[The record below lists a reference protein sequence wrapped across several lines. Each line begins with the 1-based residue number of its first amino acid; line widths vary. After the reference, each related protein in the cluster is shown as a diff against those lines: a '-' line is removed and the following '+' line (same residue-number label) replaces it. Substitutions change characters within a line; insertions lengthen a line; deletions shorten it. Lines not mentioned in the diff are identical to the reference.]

1 MAANYLHGV
10 ETIELNKGPVPI
22 SVVKS
27 AVIGLVGIAPK
38 GPVNTLTIVQNAQDA
53 AQFGAEVPGFSIPQ
67 ALSAILAQGAGLVV
81 VVNTFNYTGNTAQ
94 VTDEVLTATANGKA
108 KLAFAPVPDTN
119 GNLGVSMVKGTNTS
133 VASSAY
139 SVDAYGNVTVLD
151 FTVIPEGTVL
161 KATYKKLDGASIANS
176 QIIGSVDG
184 VTNAKTGFKLFAEC
198 YNQLGY
204 VPKLLIAPRYSHIA
218 AIATEMLSAADKYRA
233 IALLDAPTGT
243 TPQAAITGRGPSG
256 GVGKFDTSSKRAH
269 LLYPWLK
276 AFDAATE
283 SDELRPYSQF
293 MAGVIAATD
302 LNFGYWYSP
311 SNKEI
316 KGITGVERK
325 LTAAV
330 NDASTEVNLLNEKG
344 ITTIF
349 NSFGTGLRTWGNRS
363 AAFPTSTAPS
373 NFVSVQRTADII
385 HESLELAMLQFIDK
399 PIDQA
404 TIDSIRESVNIFLRT
419 LVQRGAIIDGSCTFD
434 KAKNPNTAIASGQLT
449 FDISFMPPTPAERIT
464 FESFIDINLLKNLA

>member
-1 MAANYLHGV
+1 MAANFLHGV

-27 AVIGLVGIAPK
+27 AVIGLVGIAPQ
-38 GPVNTLTIVQNAQDA
+38 GPVNTLTLVQNAQDA
-53 AQFGAEVPGFSIPQ
+53 AQFGAEVPGFNIPQ

-81 VVNTFNYTGNTAQ
+81 VINTFNYVNNTVA
-94 VTDEVLTATANGKA
+94 VTNEVLTATANGKT
-108 KLAFAPVPDTN
+108 KLAFAPIPNAN
-119 GNLGVSMVKGTNTS
+119 GVYEIEIVKGTNTA

-139 SVDAYGNVTVLD
+139 SVDAFGNLTVVNYTD
-151 FTVIPEGTVL
+151 IPEGTVL
-161 KATYKKLDGASIANS
+161 KATYKKLDGATVANS
-176 QIIGSVDG
+176 QIIGTVDPG
-184 VTNAKTGFKLFAEC
+184 TNAKTGFKLFAEC
-198 YNQLGY
+198 YNTFGF
-204 VPKLLIAPRYSHIA
+204 VPKILIAPRYSQVV

-233 IALLDAPTGT
+233 IALLDAPSGT
-243 TPQAAITGRGPSG
+243 TPSGAITGRGPTG
-256 GVGKFDTSSKRAH
+256 GVGLFNTSSKRAY
-269 LLYPWLK
+269 LLYPWVK
-276 AFDAATE
+276 AYNAATDA
-283 SDELRPYSQF
+283 DEIRPLSQF

-316 KGITGVERK
+316 KGITGVERQ

-373 NFVSVQRTADII
+373 NFVNVQRTADII
-385 HESLELAMLQFIDK
+385 HESLELAMLQFIDR

-404 TIDSIRESVNIFLRT
+404 TIDSIRESVNAFLRT
-419 LVQRGAIIDGSCTFD
+419 LIQRGAIIDGNCTFD
-434 KAKNPNTAIASGQLT
+434 KAKNPNTQLAAGQLV
-449 FDISFMPPTPAERIT
+449 FDIAFMPPTPAERIT